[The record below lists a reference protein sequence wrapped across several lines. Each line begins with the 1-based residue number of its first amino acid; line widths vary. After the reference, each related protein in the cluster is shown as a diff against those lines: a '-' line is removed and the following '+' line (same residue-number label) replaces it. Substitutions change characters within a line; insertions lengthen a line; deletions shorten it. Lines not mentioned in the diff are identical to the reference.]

1 MEDGDIR
8 RRVDELDAAVGKE
21 GARLLI
27 YCEHPEPDSCELI
40 GNRQG
45 YLRAGVELLRAALA
59 PLAPGD
65 SITPVKIDYLIGYD
79 RSLQVKRLTRQED
92 VYAALPP
99 VRKNSWKD
107 KIIGIGC
114 LALVVFF
121 AICGFIGVGQVFSW
135 IFGKGL

>member
-1 MEDGDIR
+1 MDDEDIR
-8 RRVDELDAAVGKE
+8 QRVDDLDAAVGRE

-27 YCEHPEPDSCELI
+27 YCESPDQDSCEFI

-45 YLRAGVELLRAALA
+45 YLRAGIELIRAALA

-65 SITPVKIDYLIGYD
+65 SITPIKIDYLIGYD

-92 VYAALPP
+92 VYAGLPG
-99 VRKNSWKD
+99 VRENSWKD

-114 LALVVFF
+114 LALVIFF
-121 AICGFIGVGQVFSW
+121 GVCGFIGVGQVFSW
-135 IFGKGL
+135 IFGK

>member
-1 MEDGDIR
+1 MEDEDIQR
-8 RRVDELDAAVGKE
+8 LVDELDASVNRE

-45 YLRAGVELLRAALA
+45 YLRAGVEFLRAALV

-65 SITPVKIDYLIGYD
+65 SITPIKLDYLIGYD
-79 RSLQVKRLTRQED
+79 RSLHVTRLTRQED

-99 VRKNSWKD
+99 VKKNSWRD

-114 LALVVFF
+114 LVLVISF

-135 IFGKGL
+135 IFGK